1 MKIHKPTTLQEAA
14 GLLAADD
21 GAQCIAGGATLV
33 AMMNSGVVEPSA
45 LISLEYITGLNEI
58 TKSSDGS
65 VIIGAS
71 AKHKTVAAYVDFSE
85 AQNIVGIAADK
96 IAHPPI
102 RNMGTIGGSV
112 VVGDPAADY
121 PTALLAAEA
130 TINIVGQD
138 SSRSIS
144 AEDFFD
150 GFLST
155 ALEEDELV
163 QSIQIPAGPEN
174 AVAVYDKIAKIA
186 GDIAILSVAVV
197 IASSG
202 DSCDY
207 VRIAVGGCGPT
218 PYRVPEAEAKY
229 IDGDL
234 DAAIELLVAASDPMS
249 DVRGSAEYRRKVLP
263 RVLRRALTTAQQMGG
278 RE

>member
-1 MKIHKPTTLQEAA
+1 MKIHKPDTLQEAA
-14 GLLAADD
+14 GFLAADD

-45 LISLEYITGLNEI
+45 LISLENISGLNEI

-65 VIIGAS
+65 VTIGA
-71 AKHKTVAAYVDFSE
+71 ATKHKTVAAHADFSG
-85 AQNIVGIAADK
+85 AQNIVGIAAGK

-112 VVGDPAADY
+112 VVGDPATDY
-121 PTALLAAEA
+121 PTALLAADA
-130 TINIVGQD
+130 TINIVGQE
-138 SSRSIS
+138 SSRSIA

-155 ALEEDELV
+155 ALEEGELV
-163 QSIQIPAGPEN
+163 QSVQLPAGPDG

-197 IASSG
+197 MAQSG
-202 DSCDY
+202 GKCDY
-207 VRIAVGGCGPT
+207 VWISVGGCGPT

-234 DAAIELLVAASDPMS
+234 DGAVELLVTASDPMS
-249 DVRGSAEYRRKVLP
+249 DVRGSAEYRLKVLP
-263 RVLRRALTTAQQMGG
+263 RVLRRALTSAQQIGG
-278 RE
+278 GE

>member
-65 VIIGAS
+65 VIIGAA

-96 IAHPPI
+96 IAHPQI

-112 VVGDPAADY
+112 AVGDPAADY
-121 PTALLAAEA
+121 PTALLAADA
-130 TINIVGQD
+130 SFNIIGQD
-138 SSRSIS
+138 SSRSIP
-144 AEDFFD
+144 ADDFFD

-155 ALEEDELV
+155 ALEDGELI
-163 QSIQIPAGPEN
+163 QSIKLPVGPEH
-174 AVAVYDKIAKIA
+174 ATAVYDKIAKID
-186 GDIAILSVAVV
+186 GDIA
-197 IASSG
+197 
-202 DSCDY
+202 
-207 VRIAVGGCGPT
+207 
-218 PYRVPEAEAKY
+218 
-229 IDGDL
+229 
-234 DAAIELLVAASDPMS
+234 
-249 DVRGSAEYRRKVLP
+249 
-263 RVLRRALTTAQQMGG
+263 
-278 RE
+278 